1 MLAKSVKLLL
11 AIGALGTLGACS
23 TPCDAPGQLCAPI
36 SSITS
41 RGAAIPVPS
50 TPAPRPRSEFA
61 PARPAPTILPAPVL
75 VQVPEPVVSTFSVT
89 SADLAVTSDVSSTNP
104 SSPRPSSAMPAPQDT
119 MQAAPLDGAVHRIAL
134 LLPLKSDTLGAAAQS
149 LRDGFMAAYER
160 DRTGFEVSVVDTGDS
175 GQDVLASYARAQEQF
190 DIIVGP
196 LARSSVTAVAGSALV
211 RKPTI
216 ALNHP
221 EARATE
227 TALPPQMLV
236 MGLSIEAE
244 ARQVASLAASEQP
257 AASALILSAGAAWQ
271 KRIAAAF
278 SQQWQR
284 QGLISDTVEMT
295 ALNGYLSDA
304 ELVQLRARIAATPP
318 GLLFVAMD
326 ADQAR
331 QLRVALGPDLP
342 LYGTSS
348 LNPGVGR
355 GASGPE
361 LDGVRL
367 LDLPWQVQRDHP
379 AVMVYPRPPL
389 SDDRAMTADMDRLY
403 ALGIDAFRVAREIA
417 LRPNARFT
425 LDGVTGKL
433 AVSFGQGAAT
443 FERTEQEATYKN
455 GVLAPATS
463 P

>member
-1 MLAKSVKLLL
+1 MA
-11 AIGALGTLGACS
+11 
-23 TPCDAPGQLCAPI
+23 
-36 SSITS
+36 
-41 RGAAIPVPS
+41 RPVLP
-50 TPAPRPRSEFA
+50 PRPETPPPPAARTYSVADPDLAVLPDDA
-61 PARPAPTILPAPVL
+61 PARP
-75 VQVPEPVVSTFSVT
+75 
-89 SADLAVTSDVSSTNP
+89 SATTP
-104 SSPRPSSAMPAPQDT
+104 P
-119 MQAAPLDGAVHRIAL
+119 DGATHHIGL
-134 LLPLKSDTLGAAAQS
+134 LLPLKSDTLGAAAQW
-149 LRDGFMAAYER
+149 LHDGFMAAYER
-160 DRTGFEVSVVDTGDS
+160 DHSGFEVSVVDTGDS
-175 GQDVLASYARAQEQF
+175 AQDVLASYAKAQEQF

-196 LARSSVTAVAGSALV
+196 LSRSAVTAVAGSALV

-221 EARATE
+221 EARDDTP
-227 TALPPQMLV
+227 LPPQMLV
-236 MGLSIEAE
+236 VGLSIEAE
-244 ARQVASLAASEQP
+244 ARQVAAWAASEQP
-257 AASALILSAGAAWQ
+257 GASALVLSAGLPWQ
-271 KRIAAAF
+271 RRIAAAF

-284 QGLISDTVEMT
+284 QGLASDTLDMT

-331 QLRVALGPDLP
+331 QLRVALGNNIP

-361 LDGVRL
+361 LDGARL

-379 AVMVYPRPPL
+379 AVMVYPQPMQSDTRPL
-389 SDDRAMTADMDRLY
+389 TADMERLY

-417 LRPNARFT
+417 LRPAARFT

-433 AVSFGQGAAT
+433 SVNFGQGAAS
-443 FERTEQEATYKN
+443 FKRSEAAATYQN
-455 GVLAPATS
+455 GVLAPFVENNPAAPANS
-463 P
+463 R